1 MVSLRLKNNLA
12 AFSYAMKNMLKHD
25 KKTEVYMQI

>member
-12 AFSYAMKNMLKHD
+12 AFFYALKNILKND